1 MSRRARLPRLRVL
14 LVACLL
20 AAGCSPTSERVG
32 VKPGPGRL
40 LSYYK
45 APMMCRCNVPGGVRN
60 AEDLKVGHATASNL
74 VLPVPLTRDALSVGW
89 GDITLDRAAREGG
102 IREIAYAD
110 YELLSFLG
118 IYTRAK
124 VIVYGR

>member
-1 MSRRARLPRLRVL
+1 MSRRARLPRLRAVMA
-14 LVACLL
+14 ACLL

-60 AEDLKVGHATASNL
+60 AEDLK